1 MALTFNNAEVK
12 AITYGGK
19 EVNKLYTA
27 ALLYGRKF
35 KSLQLRRWR
44 LTATRSK
51 LRMPRMRKDI
61 KSTQTASGKAE

>member
-19 EVNKLYTA
+19 EVNKVISA

-35 KSLQLRRWR
+35 
-44 LTATRSK
+44 
-51 LRMPRMRKDI
+51 
-61 KSTQTASGKAE
+61 

>member
-19 EVNKLYTA
+19 EVNYTA

-35 KSLQLRRWR
+35 KSLRLRR
-44 LTATRSK
+44 
-51 LRMPRMRKDI
+51 
-61 KSTQTASGKAE
+61 